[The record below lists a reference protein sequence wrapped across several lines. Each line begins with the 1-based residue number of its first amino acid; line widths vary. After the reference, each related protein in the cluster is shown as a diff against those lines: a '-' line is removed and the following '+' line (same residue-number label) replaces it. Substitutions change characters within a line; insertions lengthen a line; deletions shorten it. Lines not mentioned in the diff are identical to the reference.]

1 MLSTAGLAKNW
12 IKNPPQNC
20 ATTFY
25 SPKGFCLS
33 VCTFALLCLFVRLLF
48 GSSFSLSV
56 CLSVCL
62 FVWCCSLER
71 WYTFNRLHWFLSQT
85 FLGAYKNGRRN
96 TTTGGILNTNFKKW
110 KPSKKKVFKCAHL
123 DDKPE
128 FFLCCLLFYS
138 N

>member
-20 ATTFY
+20 AITFY
-25 SPKGFCLS
+25 SPKGFGLS
-33 VCTFALLCLFVRLLF
+33 VCTFALLCLFVRLF
-48 GSSFSLSV
+48 V
-56 CLSVCL
+56 CLSVSL
-62 FVWCCSLER
+62 FGVA
-71 WYTFNRLHWFLSQT
+71 RLNVGIRSTVYIGFCRKR
-85 FLGAYKNGRRN
+85 FLGAYKIGRRN
-96 TTTGGILNTNFKKW
+96 TTTGGIWNTNFKKW

-138 N
+138 S